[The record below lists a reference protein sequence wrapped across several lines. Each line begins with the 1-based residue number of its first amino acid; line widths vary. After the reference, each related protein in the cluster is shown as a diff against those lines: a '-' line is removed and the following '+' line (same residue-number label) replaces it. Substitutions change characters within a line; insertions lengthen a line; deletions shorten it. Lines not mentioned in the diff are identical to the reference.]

1 MFSARSAGT
10 KQDRSRGFFRPR
22 LEALEER
29 ELLATLLV
37 INTNDSG
44 VGSLRQAIL
53 DSNASVGVT
62 DTINFAIAGMVVPS
76 IALTSALPTITDPV
90 VIDGTSEPTVGL
102 VELNGTGAGANANG
116 LDVQAGSTALKG
128 LVINRFG
135 GHGIVLETKGS
146 DIVQGCFVGTNT
158 SGTAASANGLNGVWI
173 NGTSGNII
181 GGTTAG
187 AGNVI
192 SGNGG
197 DGVLVQGGA
206 ATGNVI
212 QGNRIGV
219 NVAGTAAIAN
229 MGDGG
234 VVITAGFANT
244 VGGTTAGAGNIISG
258 NGGNGVLVKGGG
270 ASVNVIQGNRI
281 GVNAAGTAA
290 IANMGDGVQ
299 ISAGL
304 GNVVGDDRGDLT
316 LAARNIISGNGGDG
330 VHIKNASATDNV
342 VTGNFIGV
350 NAAGTAAIGNH
361 GAGVE
366 LEGVVATFLGFK
378 VVNVIGGNAIGV
390 LLDNGAQGN
399 AVVNNFI
406 GVGAD
411 GVTPVGNLGQG
422 VALKSSGTVSEIPVQ
437 ENSIGGLAPGT
448 GNIIAFNGQAGVAI
462 FGMPLAGNGQANT
475 GNRILGNS
483 IFGNSTA
490 SPTTD
495 VGIDLVATTTFPTD
509 DGPTPNSPGGPHTG
523 PNDLQNTPII
533 SGAAV
538 NRNNAGTIVAGSL
551 NSTPNT
557 TFRIEIFDNPT
568 ASPTGF
574 GEGKTFL
581 TFLNVTT
588 DGNGNASLS
597 ANLTPTVPVGHF
609 LTATATDP
617 NGNTSEFSK
626 AVQVGTAGADI
637 VGRANEAGQWW
648 VAQSTGSSF
657 ANRLWATWNP
667 AVTWVDVVTGD
678 FNGDGLTDIAGRV
691 GENGQWWVALSTG
704 SGFTTS
710 LWTTWNPLV
719 SWTDVVVGDF
729 NGDGKSDIAGRDAS
743 TGNWWVAL
751 SNGST
756 GFTNQFWTTWN
767 PNVTWADVSVGRFE
781 GGTKDD
787 IVGRASEV
795 GQWWMA
801 SSTGSSFTNS
811 LWATWSTA
819 VTWVDVQVGD
829 FNHDGMT
836 DITGRA
842 NEIGQWWTGISNGSK
857 FNTSLWATWS
867 TAVTWVDVH
876 VGDFN
881 GDGNMD
887 IVGRADEI
895 GQWWAGIS
903 NGSKFT
909 NQLWATWSTA
919 VGWSDVQVGDFNN
932 DGKSD
937 IAGRVS
943 GGGQWWVAVSNGT
956 QFTNQLWTTWSTAVT
971 WVDVNTGKF

>member
-10 KQDRSRGFFRPR
+10 KQDRRLGFFRPR

-44 VGSLRQAIL
+44 TGSLRQAIL
-53 DSNASVGVT
+53 DSNASVGVK
-62 DTINFAIAGMVVPS
+62 DTINFAIAGVGVPS

-90 VIDGTSEPTVGL
+90 VIDGTSQPTVGL
-102 VELNGTGAGANANG
+102 VELNGAGAGANADG
-116 LDVQAGSTALKG
+116 LDVQAGSTTVKG
-128 LVINRFG
+128 LVINSFG
-135 GHGIVLETKGS
+135 GHGIKLETMGS
-146 DIVQGCFVGTNT
+146 DVFQGCFVGTNT
-158 SGTAASANGLNGVWI
+158 SGTAASANGLNGIFI
-173 NGTSGNII
+173 NGTSGNTI
-181 GGTTAG
+181 
-187 AGNVI
+187 
-192 SGNGG
+192 
-197 DGVLVQGGA
+197 
-206 ATGNVI
+206 
-212 QGNRIGV
+212 
-219 NVAGTAAIAN
+219 
-229 MGDGG
+229 
-234 VVITAGFANT
+234 
-244 VGGTTAGAGNIISG
+244 GGTTAGAGNIISG
-258 NGGNGVLVKGGG
+258 NGGIGVLVQGG
-270 ASVNVIQGNRI
+270 AASGNVIQGNRI

-290 IANMGDGVQ
+290 IGNMGDGVQ

-304 GNVVGDDRGDLT
+304 GNTVGDGLGDLT

-330 VHIKNASATDNV
+330 VHIKNASATNNV

-411 GVTPVGNLGQG
+411 GVTPVGNIGQG
-422 VALKSSGTVSEIPVQ
+422 VALRSSGTVGEIPVQ
-437 ENSIGGLAPGT
+437 ENSIGGTAPGT

-462 FGMPLAGNGQANT
+462 FGKPLSGNGQANT
-475 GNRILGNS
+475 GNRVLGNS

-490 SPTTD
+490 SPSTD
-495 VGIDLVATTTFPTD
+495 VGIDLVVTTTFPVQ
-509 DGPTPNSPGGPHTG
+509 DGPTPNSPGGPHAG
-523 PNDLQNTPII
+523 PNALQNTPIV

-538 NRNNAGTIVAGSL
+538 NRNNAGTVVAGSL

-557 TFRIEIFDNPT
+557 TFRIEIFDNT
-568 ASPTGF
+568 SVSATGF

-581 TFLNVTT
+581 TFVNVTT
-588 DGNGNASLS
+588 DANGNASFS

-637 VGRANEAGQWW
+637 VGRVNETGQWW

-667 AVTWVDVVTGD
+667 NVTWVDVVTGD
-678 FNGDGLTDIAGRV
+678 FNGDGLTDFAGRV
-691 GENGQWWVALSTG
+691 DENGQWWVALSTG
-704 SGFTTS
+704 SSFTTS
-710 LWTTWNPLV
+710 LWTTWNPIV
-719 SWTDVVVGDF
+719 FWADVVVGDF
-729 NGDGKSDIAGRDAS
+729 NGDGMSDIAGRVDE
-743 TGNWWVAL
+743 TGQWWVAL

-756 GFTNQFWTTWN
+756 GFTNQLWTTWN
-767 PNVTWADVSVGRFE
+767 PNVTWSDVSVGRFE

-787 IVGRASEV
+787 IVGRADEV
-795 GQWWMA
+795 GQWWVA
-801 SSTGSSFTNS
+801 HSTGSSFTNS

-842 NEIGQWWTGISNGSK
+842 DEIGQWWTGISNGSK

-876 VGDFN
+876 IGDFN

-903 NGSKFT
+903 TNGTKFT
-909 NQLWATWSTA
+909 NQFWTTWSTA
-919 VGWSDVQVGDFNN
+919 VGWDDVHVGDFNN

>member
-1 MFSARSAGT
+1 MFSAQSAGT
-10 KQDRSRGFFRPR
+10 KQDRRRGFFRPR
-22 LEALEER
+22 LEALEVR
-29 ELLATLLV
+29 ELLSIYVV

-44 VGSLRQAIL
+44 AGSLRQAIL
-53 DSNASVGVT
+53 NSNASVGVP
-62 DTINFAIAGMVVPS
+62 DTINFGMGVQS
-76 IALTSALPTITDPV
+76 IALTSALPTVTDPV
-90 VIDGTSEPTVGL
+90 VIDGTTEPAGGL
-102 VELNGTGAGANANG
+102 VELNGSGAGANANG
-116 LDVQAGSTALKG
+116 LDVQAGNTTVKG

-158 SGTAASANGLNGVWI
+158 GGTAASANGLNGILI
-173 NGTSGNII
+173 NGTSSNTI

-197 DGVLVQGGA
+197 NGVLVQ
-206 ATGNVI
+206 VPPPPL
-212 QGNRIGV
+212 
-219 NVAGTAAIAN
+219 
-229 MGDGG
+229 GG
-234 VVITAGFANT
+234 VA
-244 VGGTTAGAGNIISG
+244 SG
-258 NGGNGVLVKGGG
+258 
-270 ASVNVIQGNRI
+270 NVIQGNRI
-281 GVNAAGTAA
+281 GVNAAGTSA

-304 GNVVGDDRGDLT
+304 GNVVGDGLGDLT

-330 VHIKNASATDNV
+330 VHIKNASATNNV

-350 NAAGTAAIGNH
+350 SAAGTAAIGNH

-390 LLDNGAQGN
+390 LLDNGAQDN

-422 VALKSSGTVSEIPVQ
+422 VVLKSSGTVAEIPVQ
-437 ENSIGGLAPGT
+437 ENSIGGTAPGT

-490 SPTTD
+490 SPTTA

-538 NRNNAGTIVAGSL
+538 NRNNAGTVVAGSL
-551 NSTPNT
+551 NSTPKT
-557 TFRIEIFDNPT
+557 TFRIEIFDNPA
-568 ASPTGF
+568 ASATGF

-581 TFLNVTT
+581 TFVDVTT
-588 DGNGNASLS
+588 DGNGVASFS

-637 VGRANEAGQWW
+637 VGRFNEAGQWW

-667 AVTWVDVVTGD
+667 NVTWDDVVTGD
-678 FNGDGLTDIAGRV
+678 FNGDGLTDFAGRV
-691 GENGQWWVALSTG
+691 DENGQWWVALSNG
-704 SGFTTS
+704 SSFTTS

-719 SWTDVVVGDF
+719 PWTDVVVGDF
-729 NGDGKSDIAGRDAS
+729 NGDGKSDIAGRDGNS
-743 TGNWWVAL
+743 GNWWVAL
-751 SNGST
+751 SNSSST

-781 GGTKDD
+781 GGMKDD
-787 IVGRASEV
+787 IVGRADEV
-795 GQWWMA
+795 GQWWVA
-801 SSTGSSFTNS
+801 HSTGSSFTNS

-829 FNHDGMT
+829 FNHDGRT

-842 NEIGQWWTGISNGSK
+842 DEIGQWWTGISNGST

-903 NGSKFT
+903 NGSTKFT
-909 NQLWATWSTA
+909 NQLLTSWSTA
-919 VGWSDVQVGDFNN
+919 VGWDDVQVGDFNN

-971 WVDVNTGKF
+971 WADVNTGKF